1 MDKIVI
7 WPVYIDKTKTRN
19 EGRRISKS
27 LAIQNP
33 SLIEI
38 EKAAKKLGLNP
49 KVEKDKAYPKE
60 WWEVSGR
67 VLIDKVKPKS
77 LLLKDIA
84 EEIRRMRAEGK

>member
-38 EKAAKKLGLNP
+38 ERAAKKLGLNP
-49 KVEKDKAYPKE
+49 TVEKDKAYPKE

-67 VLIDKVKPKS
+67 VLVDKVKPKS

-84 EEIRRMRAEGK
+84 KEIRRMRAEGK